1 MDKYT
6 SRSRYWIDTA
16 LKQPG
21 ITENTTIG
29 ELKKMLADDG
39 AARLLDQQADSPM
52 YANTSFM
59 RFTYDGLL
67 LLASC
72 SQKAIK
78 LFIHLTA
85 HANQSL
91 RITVSKNDLSSL
103 TGLSKPTLRDAVEE
117 LESKGVIIVEE
128 GDHGKGEADTYYLNP
143 GICSCS
149 KMSKQLTQEAMFWSK
164 TITDTDEVQIDE
176 RKAFLNLLQYLQ
188 DNFKTQFKTIEDKD
202 KETREPLGVTI
213 ELAGKTRTQEQ
224 IGRRRKKKVSV
235 CGTDQQDIQSPTSHV
250 YDNQQIEKKQVPV
263 ENNMLN
269 QPQKTPVFA
278 IDSEI
283 PFNDMPGQMTFSDF
297 PEMMPEGVE
306 NEKPA
311 GNDK

>member
-1 MDKYT
+1 MDKYI

-21 ITENTTIG
+21 IAESTTLG
-29 ELKKMLADDG
+29 ELKKMMADDT

-52 YANTSFM
+52 YANTSFL
-59 RFTYDGLL
+59 RFSYDGLL

-72 SQKAIK
+72 SQKAVK
-78 LFIHLTA
+78 LFIHLAA
-85 HANQSL
+85 HTNQSL
-91 RITVSKNDLSSL
+91 RVTVSKNDLSAL

-117 LESKGVIIVEE
+117 LENKGAIIVAE

-149 KMSKQLTQEAMFWSK
+149 KMSQQLTQEAIFWSK
-164 TITDTDEVQIDE
+164 TITDTDEMLQIDE

-224 IGRRRKKKVSV
+224 IGRRRRKKKASV
-235 CGTDQQDIQSPTSHV
+235 CGTDQQDIPSPTSHI
-250 YDNQQIEKKQVPV
+250 YDTQTTEKKQAPMK
-263 ENNMLN
+263 NSMSN
-269 QPQKTPVFA
+269 QPSSDILF
-278 IDSEI
+278 DD
-283 PFNDMPGQMTFSDF
+283 DMP
-297 PEMMPEGVE
+297 E
-306 NEKPA
+306 
-311 GNDK
+311 